1 MTSRSQRPRILSK
14 QSLRRARRP
23 NARTRRRRGIDRRGI
38 GMWNISTT
46 ISASIRAASRIDK
59 RRHWREPTSSGP
71 ERCSATGV
79 LPPYAL
85 MEVIMGKYFAL
96 SVGCFLATALVSVAS
111 AADWRQPYIYRET
124 SGSWTNVEYNDGTCH
139 YYYSFNSY
147 DQNMKINRYGDC
159 SHVAIGPDGVARPV
173 VFMAPVAEQRVR
185 VR

>member
-1 MTSRSQRPRILSK
+1 
-14 QSLRRARRP
+14 
-23 NARTRRRRGIDRRGI
+23 
-38 GMWNISTT
+38 
-46 ISASIRAASRIDK
+46 
-59 RRHWREPTSSGP
+59 
-71 ERCSATGV
+71 
-79 LPPYAL
+79 
-85 MEVIMGKYFAL
+85 MGKYFAL

-139 YYYSFNSY
+139 YYYSFNSD

>member
-1 MTSRSQRPRILSK
+1 MTSRSQRPRNLSK
-14 QSLRRARRP
+14 QSRRRARRP
-23 NARTRRRRGIDRRGI
+23 NARTRRRWGIARRGI
-38 GMWNISTT
+38 GLLNIRTT

-59 RRHWREPTSSGP
+59 RHLRNRTSSGP

-85 MEVIMGKYFAL
+85 MEVIMRKYFAL
-96 SVGCFLATALVSVAS
+96 SVGCLLATALVSVAS